1 LLDLK
6 MPTKPKERKRVVF
19 VAHCLLNQNAKVA
32 EFARYPGVVSPI
44 VDLARKKGYAIE
56 QLPCP
61 ELLAMGITRWWSTKE
76 IYDNPGY
83 RRHCAE
89 LAKFTANV
97 IERYSK
103 NGFDVRLIGLDGS
116 PSSGVRF
123 TGTSEPIWGGRPHAS
138 IEEFKS
144 VPGKGVWIEELE
156 KELQRRGLPLPK
168 ATGVPMDDPHFQMEK
183 SVEEIEEF
191 LE

>member
-1 LLDLK
+1 
-6 MPTKPKERKRVVF
+6 MPSKTQESKRVVF

-44 VDLARKKGYAIE
+44 VDLARQKGYVVE

-61 ELLAMGITRWWSTKE
+61 ELLAMGITWWWATKD

-83 RRHCAE
+83 RRHCAG
-89 LAKFTANV
+89 LAKFTADI

-103 NGFDVRLIGLDGS
+103 KGFDVRLIGLDGS
-116 PSSGVRF
+116 PSCGVRF
-123 TGTSEPIWGGRPHAS
+123 TGTSEPTWGGRPRATV
-138 IEEFKS
+138 EEYKI

-168 ATGVPMDDPHFQMEK
+168 ATGVPMDDPKFSMEK
-183 SVEEIEEF
+183 SVREIEEF
-191 LE
+191 LEE

>member
-1 LLDLK
+1 
-6 MPTKPKERKRVVF
+6 MPAKSKEKKRVVF

-32 EFARYPGVVSPI
+32 EFARFPGVVSPI
-44 VDLARKKGYAIE
+44 IDLARKKGYVVE

-61 ELLAMGITRWWSTKE
+61 ELLAMGITRWWTTKE

-83 RRHCAE
+83 RRHCAG
-89 LAKFTANV
+89 LAKFTADM

-123 TGTSEPIWGGRPHAS
+123 TGSSEPIWGGRPRAS
-138 IEEFKS
+138 VEEFKL

-156 KELQRRGLPLPK
+156 KELLRRGLALPK
-168 ATGVPMDDPHFQMEK
+168 ATGVPMDDPAFVMEK
-183 SVEEIEEF
+183 SVKEIEDF
-191 LE
+191 LEE